1 MQLRGCWRAGQTA
14 GGSRNFASY
23 ATNPCFPLAV
33 PEGGG
38 PRCVRITLQQ
48 HCPDGECHPI
58 GFHVFQAR
66 RSVCWGQGLGA
77 ASRGGGPSE
86 DGCPRGWQVA
96 ARRPGRDR
104 SGVLAMPARRLQDAF
119 LGSTEATM
127 PRGPQLRRPLVHWPG
142 SGQLRH
148 EVTSPQE
155 AHWCHGDRPVAR
167 QQPPQSFVTPRAP
180 RCSGCSWGGG
190 PLRARKKWRGCSPWG
205 GPRTLR
211 QPGGWQRGLQDRKGR
226 GPGGWARSCQ
236 GPRPASG
243 KGWPPGT
250 GADSPVFPPS
260 VEKGLTRGA
269 LRKERAAL
277 QVWGRGVGAEK
288 GPASLRCRRSACLGE
303 CALSARRT
311 RAESPGV
318 GGGGWAMRQWS
329 RARAWVPGSRGAD
342 AAPRPA
348 GS

>member
-1 MQLRGCWRAGQTA
+1 MLVPPGSAIRPAAKNADPEEAASGQWETVQLRGCWRAGQTA

-104 SGVLAMPARRLQDAF
+104 SGMLAMPARRLQDAF

-155 AHWCHGDRPVAR
+155 AHWCHGTD
-167 QQPPQSFVTPRAP
+167 QSHGSSHP
-180 RCSGCSWGGG
+180 
-190 PLRARKKWRGCSPWG
+190 K
-205 GPRTLR
+205 
-211 QPGGWQRGLQDRKGR
+211 
-226 GPGGWARSCQ
+226 
-236 GPRPASG
+236 AS
-243 KGWPPGT
+243 
-250 GADSPVFPPS
+250 
-260 VEKGLTRGA
+260 
-269 LRKERAAL
+269 
-277 QVWGRGVGAEK
+277 
-288 GPASLRCRRSACLGE
+288 
-303 CALSARRT
+303 
-311 RAESPGV
+311 
-318 GGGGWAMRQWS
+318 
-329 RARAWVPGSRGAD
+329 
-342 AAPRPA
+342 
-348 GS
+348 

>member
-1 MQLRGCWRAGQTA
+1 MLVPPGSAIRPAAKNADPEEAASGQWETVQLRGCWRAGQTA

-96 ARRPGRDR
+96 ARRPGRDC

-127 PRGPQLRRPLVHWPG
+127 PWGRSSGAPSSTGLAQDNYATRSLLPRRPIGVTGTDQSHG
-142 SGQLRH
+142 SSH
-148 EVTSPQE
+148 P
-155 AHWCHGDRPVAR
+155 
-167 QQPPQSFVTPRAP
+167 
-180 RCSGCSWGGG
+180 
-190 PLRARKKWRGCSPWG
+190 K
-205 GPRTLR
+205 
-211 QPGGWQRGLQDRKGR
+211 
-226 GPGGWARSCQ
+226 
-236 GPRPASG
+236 AS
-243 KGWPPGT
+243 
-250 GADSPVFPPS
+250 
-260 VEKGLTRGA
+260 
-269 LRKERAAL
+269 
-277 QVWGRGVGAEK
+277 
-288 GPASLRCRRSACLGE
+288 
-303 CALSARRT
+303 
-311 RAESPGV
+311 
-318 GGGGWAMRQWS
+318 
-329 RARAWVPGSRGAD
+329 
-342 AAPRPA
+342 
-348 GS
+348 